1 MSKRF
6 GVDALLP
13 IGLILWTLS
22 PMILL
27 VMGGLFQTVPAPDKV
42 TNEPVD
48 SSNTLGSQA
57 PALFMISL
65 PSGFI
70 LLSFYWACRRG
81 DQKRKR
87 LRFAWLVCLPVG
99 ILFWA
104 FLPILMALFAGA
116 IEHFYPDHVSS
127 DGQVYKPIIL
137 LGVNLSDFLSA
148 CAVIPWESLATVPT
162 GGMAFLVWLVLTV
175 VFWMRGAK
183 KSSKSVDG
191 T

>member
-87 LRFAWLVCLPVG
+87 LRGSPPFVLDQMDSQPLAS
-99 ILFWA
+99 
-104 FLPILMALFAGA
+104 GA
-116 IEHFYPDHVSS
+116 ETVS
-127 DGQVYKPIIL
+127 
-137 LGVNLSDFLSA
+137 
-148 CAVIPWESLATVPT
+148 
-162 GGMAFLVWLVLTV
+162 
-175 VFWMRGAK
+175 GA
-183 KSSKSVDG
+183 
-191 T
+191 